1 MVWAKS
7 THNLIVLTN
16 RIDGKHLIKINQNKG
31 SFIEFDLKSEY
42 AYAFGIRSKA
52 FLCMANLF
60 DVSNYPQ
67 REPFSLVIADRWTWK
82 KDELTDY
89 PSSAYTL
96 KYSFRLDG
104 AGSTE
109 IQITA
114 SANGTAFKIEVGA
127 STTTSYTAGN
137 YQWQSYLTRNSDN
150 ERVTIDS
157 GYIEIRPNRDLA
169 TTDPRSHFKIVLDN
183 IEAVIEER
191 ATKDQEAYSING
203 RSLSRTPIADLQQLA
218 DSYRGK
224 YVAEINRHRAKKG
237 LGHHGRLLTRFL

>member
-1 MVWAKS
+1 MP
-7 THNLIVLTN
+7 
-16 RIDGKHLIKINQNKG
+16 KI
-31 SFIEFDLKSEY
+31 
-42 AYAFGIRSKA
+42 IRSKA

-104 AGSTE
+104 AGATE

-127 STTTSYTAGN
+127 STSTSYTAGN

-237 LGHHGRLLTRFL
+237 LGHHGRLLTRFI

>member
-104 AGSTE
+104 AGATE

-237 LGHHGRLLTRFL
+237 LGHHGRLLTRFI

>member
-1 MVWAKS
+1 
-7 THNLIVLTN
+7 
-16 RIDGKHLIKINQNKG
+16 
-31 SFIEFDLKSEY
+31 
-42 AYAFGIRSKA
+42 
-52 FLCMANLF
+52 MANLF
-60 DVSNYPQ
+60 DTANYPG
-67 REPFSLVIADRWTWK
+67 REPFSLVIGDRWTWK
-82 KDELTDY
+82 KDDFSDY

-104 AGSTE
+104 AGATE

-127 STTTSYTAGN
+127 STSTSYTAGN

>member
-1 MVWAKS
+1 MPPGIK
-7 THNLIVLTN
+7 
-16 RIDGKHLIKINQNKG
+16 KHKG

-82 KDELTDY
+82 KDDLTDY

-104 AGSTE
+104 AGATE

-127 STTTSYTAGN
+127 STSTSYTAGN

-237 LGHHGRLLTRFL
+237 LGHHGRLLTRFI

>member
-1 MVWAKS
+1 
-7 THNLIVLTN
+7 
-16 RIDGKHLIKINQNKG
+16 
-31 SFIEFDLKSEY
+31 
-42 AYAFGIRSKA
+42 
-52 FLCMANLF
+52 MANLF

>member
-1 MVWAKS
+1 LPPGIK
-7 THNLIVLTN
+7 
-16 RIDGKHLIKINQNKG
+16 KHKG

-82 KDELTDY
+82 KDDLTDY

-104 AGSTE
+104 AGATE

-127 STTTSYTAGN
+127 STSTSYTAGN

-237 LGHHGRLLTRFL
+237 LGHHGRLLTRFI

>member
-1 MVWAKS
+1 
-7 THNLIVLTN
+7 
-16 RIDGKHLIKINQNKG
+16 
-31 SFIEFDLKSEY
+31 
-42 AYAFGIRSKA
+42 
-52 FLCMANLF
+52 MANLF

-82 KDELTDY
+82 KDDLTDY

-104 AGSTE
+104 AGATE

-127 STTTSYTAGN
+127 STSTSYTAGN

-224 YVAEINRHRAKKG
+224 YDAEINRHRAKKG
-237 LGHHGRLLTRFL
+237 LGHHGRLLTRFI